1 MATLDLRAQGRGAGI
16 ELSGGADLDPA
27 DRERAIAT
35 WKLRMVNEHVSA
47 RVFAQLIPQMM
58 RAGIDPSWQESVSIM
73 VSDELRHGRQCA
85 EVVHALGGEAIA
97 ELPDGLD
104 DVPTH
109 DDVEPME
116 GFLRNILSVSCLSE
130 TVAVALIRAEKNE
143 ISSPE
148 IEAILDTIL
157 ADEIQHARFG
167 WRVLDEVSGDLSD
180 ETKSRL
186 SDYLIGAFHHLAA
199 HELHF
204 LPIDPVP
211 SDEAAAYG
219 VCDGRDARRLFFDTV
234 EQVIVPRLEDH
245 GLHAKAAWEASRR
258 PLPSAGGPSATPDSA
273 TA

>member
-1 MATLDLRAQGRGAGI
+1 MATLDLRAQGRGANV
-16 ELSGGADLDPA
+16 ELSGGADLEPA

-35 WKLRMVNEHVSA
+35 WKLRMVKEHVSA

-85 EVVHALGGEAIA
+85 EMVHALGGEAIA

-109 DDVEPME
+109 DDVEPLE
-116 GFLRNILSVSCLSE
+116 GFLRNILSISCLSE
-130 TVAVALIRAEKNE
+130 TVAVALIRAEKSE
-143 ISSPE
+143 VTTPE
-148 IEAILDTIL
+148 MEATLDTIL
-157 ADEIQHARFG
+157 ADEVQHARFG
-167 WRVLDEVSGDLSD
+167 WRVLSEVAGELSE
-180 ETKSRL
+180 ETRVRL
-186 SDYLIGAFHHLAA
+186 SDYLIGAFRHLAE

-219 VCDGRDARRLFFDTV
+219 VCDGRDARRLFYDTV

-245 GLHAKAAWEASRR
+245 GLSARAAWEASRR
-258 PLPSAGGPSATPDSA
+258 PVGSAAGKAPQSGATFA
-273 TA
+273 